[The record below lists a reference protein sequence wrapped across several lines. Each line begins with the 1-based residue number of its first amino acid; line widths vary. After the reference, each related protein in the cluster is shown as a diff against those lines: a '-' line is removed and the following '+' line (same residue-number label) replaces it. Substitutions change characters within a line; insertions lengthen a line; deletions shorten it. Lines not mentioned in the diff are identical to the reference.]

1 MQLFYSLGALAYR
14 YRWIVI
20 SVWLLL
26 LAASAP
32 LFLQAGERL
41 QFGGLTSP
49 RMESVRAQELL
60 ERELGADPSNL
71 VVLFS
76 SPDLTADDP
85 EFNRQVEY
93 ALAGLRD
100 APGVQEIVSHQAN
113 PRQVSADG
121 HTVYELV
128 VLSID
133 AEQAARNLEQF
144 TSRLRDPATMGDAET
159 RGRGDGERREPQL
172 PSHNPQPL
180 KMWVT
185 GGPIFFSEVERLSHQ
200 DLLRAEIIAFPFA
213 AVALLLV
220 FGSLVAT
227 GIPIAL
233 GGASVL
239 VIMAGIALMS
249 RATDLSIFVIN
260 VATMLG
266 LGLGLDYSLFM
277 TSRFRE
283 ELEHRSVGE
292 AVAVSVATAGK
303 AVFFSG
309 LAVMIGLMGL
319 ASFEFVM
326 LRSLGLVGMMGVAV
340 CLAAALTLLPAVLG
354 ALGPQVNRWPVLPD
368 REGFRG
374 FWQMTAGWVMRHPL
388 KVFLPTMALLILLGT
403 PFLHVRF
410 SAPDAY
416 ILPPHLPSRQALEL
430 LRSEFGDGETAPIVV
445 LVSAEGSIYE
455 PENLSKLYD
464 FTHTVGRDSRVSE
477 IESIVDLDPRITK
490 AQYELIYAD
499 PSRIADR
506 YGYEVARRTVGETA
520 TVVRIATH
528 TSPVSEESKDLVRQ
542 IRQMALPEGMSVQ
555 VTGTSA
561 EVLDVVD
568 TLYSDAPSALLF
580 IVVAIYGI
588 LLVLF
593 RSVVL
598 PAKALLMNTLSIL
611 ASYGALVFIFQ
622 DGNFQSILGFEAT
635 GTIEAS
641 MPVIL
646 FCIVFGLSM
655 DYEVFLLTRIKEEYD
670 RTGDNAYSVAK
681 GLERSGRLIT
691 SAAIIVVVVGLAFA
705 AADIVII
712 KALGLGIAISV
723 FLDSTVV
730 RTLLV
735 PATMRLLGKWNW
747 WMPGRR
753 EGETG

>member
-1 MQLFYSLGALAYR
+1 
-14 YRWIVI
+14 
-20 SVWLLL
+20 
-26 LAASAP
+26 
-32 LFLQAGERL
+32 
-41 QFGGLTSP
+41 
-49 RMESVRAQELL
+49 
-60 ERELGADPSNL
+60 
-71 VVLFS
+71 
-76 SPDLTADDP
+76 
-85 EFNRQVEY
+85 
-93 ALAGLRD
+93 
-100 APGVQEIVSHQAN
+100 
-113 PRQVSADG
+113 
-121 HTVYELV
+121 
-128 VLSID
+128 
-133 AEQAARNLEQF
+133 
-144 TSRLRDPATMGDAET
+144 
-159 RGRGDGERREPQL
+159 
-172 PSHNPQPL
+172 
-180 KMWVT
+180 MWVT
-185 GGPIFFSEVERLSHQ
+185 GGPVFFSEVERLSHQ

-213 AVALLLV
+213 AAALLLV

-227 GIPIAL
+227 GIPIVL
-233 GGASVL
+233 GGASVV

-249 RATDLSIFVIN
+249 RTTDLSIFVIN

-266 LGLGLDYSLFM
+266 LGLGLDYSLFI

-283 ELEHRSVGE
+283 ELERRTVGE
-292 AVAVSVATAGK
+292 AVAASVATAGK

-309 LAVMIGLMGL
+309 LAVGIGLVGL

-326 LRSLGLVGMMGVAV
+326 LRSLGIAGIMGVVV
-340 CLAAALTLLPAVLG
+340 CVAAALTLLPAVLG
-354 ALGPQVNRWPVLPD
+354 VLGPEVNRWPVFANRLGIRD
-368 REGFRG
+368 
-374 FWQMTAGWVMRHPL
+374 FWQRTAAWVMRHPL

-430 LRSEFGDGETAPIVV
+430 LRSEFGDGETAPIMVAV
-445 LVSAEGSIYE
+445 RTEGSIYE
-455 PENLSKLYD
+455 PHNLSALYD
-464 FTHTVGRDSRVSE
+464 FTHTVAGDPRVRE

-490 AQYELIYAD
+490 AQYQLIYAD
-499 PSRIADR
+499 PTRISDR
-506 YGYEVARRTVGETA
+506 YGQEVARRTVGETVTA
-520 TVVRIATH
+520 VRIATH
-528 TSPVSEESKDLVRQ
+528 TSPVSEESKELVRQ
-542 IRQMALPEGMSVQ
+542 IREMGLPEGMSVQ
-555 VTGTSA
+555 VTGTAA
-561 EVLDVVD
+561 EVMDVVD

-580 IVVAIYGI
+580 IVVAIYVI

-753 EGETG
+753 EGVTG